1 MVNYQNGLLFCEL
14 KKEGKIK
21 FCVYLFFMIQITKE
35 NNSMH
40 ENRKIYIVTKKKK
53 SRKKLAILILTPIFV
68 LMLAGVGYVASLYYK
83 AEEVANKSYESVNGT
98 DKNIAELSN
107 EVENA
112 SILIIGVDDSKSRNY
127 SDSTRSDALM
137 VATFNKKD
145 KSVKLLSIPRDS
157 YVYVPEKGDYTKIN
171 HAYALNG
178 PKSTIETVENLLD
191 IPIDYYV
198 RVNFYAFID
207 IVDALGGIEV
217 NVPYEMYEKDSEDHH
232 NAIHLEEGR
241 QTLNGEEALAFART
255 RKQDTDMLRGQ
266 RQQEVVEAIVSK
278 ATSASSLTKYTDILE
293 AVGENMKTN
302 MTFGQ
307 MKSYVAFA
315 LKNTGLEIEPIQ
327 LQGED
332 EYIDDIYYYK
342 LDEAALEDTKDSLKA
357 HLEGTNTASSSNL
370 AHEQKQVNEAM
381 SDTQTSDDEDKQ
393 GL

>member
-1 MVNYQNGLLFCEL
+1 
-14 KKEGKIK
+14 
-21 FCVYLFFMIQITKE
+21 
-35 NNSMH
+35 MH

-53 SRKKLAILILTPIFV
+53 SRKKLAIMILTPIFV
-68 LMLAGVGYVASLYYK
+68 LMLAGIGYVANLYNK
-83 AEEVANKSYESVNGT
+83 AEQVANKSFESVDGT
-98 DKNIAELSN
+98 DRSIAELSTK
-107 EVENA
+107 VENT
-112 SILIIGVDDSKSRNY
+112 SILIIGVDDSNSRNY
-127 SDSTRSDALM
+127 QDSTRSDALM

-217 NVPYEMYEKDSEDHH
+217 DVPYEMFEKDSEDRH
-232 NAIHLEEGR
+232 NAIHLQKGR
-241 QTLNGEEALAFART
+241 QEVNGEEALAFART

-266 RQQEVVEAIVSK
+266 RQQEVIQAIVSK
-278 ATSASSLTKYTDILE
+278 ATSASSLAKYTNVLE
-293 AVGENMKTN
+293 AIGDNMKTN
-302 MTFGQ
+302 MTFSQ
-307 MKSYVAFA
+307 MKAFMAFA
-315 LKNTGLEIEPIQ
+315 LKNKGLEIEPIQ

-332 EYIDDIYYYK
+332 DYINDIYYYK
-342 LDEAALEDTKDSLKA
+342 LDEDALEDTKNSLKA

-370 AHEQKQVNEAM
+370 AQEQQPINEAM
-381 SDTQTSDDEDKQ
+381 NNTNSSDDEDKQ
-393 GL
+393 DL

>member
-1 MVNYQNGLLFCEL
+1 
-14 KKEGKIK
+14 
-21 FCVYLFFMIQITKE
+21 
-35 NNSMH
+35 MH

-53 SRKKLAILILTPIFV
+53 SRKKLAILILTPILV
-68 LMLAGVGYVASLYYK
+68 LMLAGVGYVASLYNK
-83 AEEVANKSYESVNGT
+83 AEEVANNSYESIDGT
-98 DKNIAELSN
+98 DQNIAELSN

-112 SILIIGVDDSKSRNY
+112 SILIIGVDDSNTRNFNEA
-127 SDSTRSDALM
+127 TRSDALM
-137 VATFNKKD
+137 LATFNKKD

-178 PKSTIETVENLLD
+178 AKSTVETVENLLD

-217 NVPYEMYEKDSEDHH
+217 NVPYEMYEKDSEDRH

-266 RQQEVVEAIVSK
+266 RQQEVVEAVVSK
-278 ATSASSLTKYTDILE
+278 ATSASSLTKYTDVLE
-293 AVGENMKTN
+293 AVGDNMKTN
-302 MTFGQ
+302 MTFSQ
-307 MKSYVAFA
+307 MKAYMSFA
-315 LKNTGLEIEPIQ
+315 LTNKGLEIEPIQ
-327 LQGED
+327 LKGED

-342 LDEAALEDTKDSLKA
+342 LDEEALEDTKDSLKS
-357 HLEGTNTASSSNL
+357 HLEGTSTASSSDL
-370 AHEQKQVNEAM
+370 AQEQQENN
-381 SDTQTSDDEDKQ
+381 DTQTSDDEDAQ